1 MNYKLIAIDIDGTL
15 LTSQRTITPRT
26 KDAIQRA
33 IVSGTHVFLCT
44 GRSLHS
50 GRSIADQVHASTGL
64 VFHSGALILE
74 HLGGTVLRA
83 INLPLAWAQGLIV
96 FFKDQGHDPL
106 VYGPVLGGQHFYHE
120 AERTPNEWR
129 RRYIGVNHAKAREV
143 PDLTAATTQ
152 DPAQIGVAGSG
163 EELERLQAQL
173 AARWPDAGVILSRS
187 TLVDGYWFLEVVAPD
202 VSKSK
207 ALAFLS
213 ETYNIEAAQM
223 VAVGD
228 NFNDLDMIQYAGLG
242 VAVENAAE
250 DIRAVADFIAP
261 TNDEEGVACVIEKFL
276 L

>member
-1 MNYKLIAIDIDGTL
+1 MDYKLIAIDIDGTL

-26 KDAIQRA
+26 ENAIQRA
-33 IVSGTHVFLCT
+33 IAGGTYVFLCT

-50 GRSIADQVHASTGL
+50 GRSIAGQVHASTGL

-74 HLGGTVLRA
+74 HLNGTVLRA

-106 VYGPVLGGQHFYHE
+106 VYGPVLGRQHFFHE
-120 AERTPNEWR
+120 AERSPNEWR
-129 RRYIGVNHAKAREV
+129 RRYIGANQEKAQEV
-143 PDLTAATTQ
+143 PDLETATTQ
-152 DPAQIGVAGSG
+152 EPAQIGVAGSG
-163 EELERLQAQL
+163 EEMERLQTHL
-173 AARWPDAGVILSRS
+173 AARWPDAGLILSRS
-187 TLVDGYWFLEVVAPD
+187 TLVNDYWFLEVVPPD

-213 ETYNIEAAQM
+213 ETYNIEASEM
-223 VAVGD
+223 IAVGD

-242 VAVENAAE
+242 VAVKNAPE
-250 DIRAVADFIAP
+250 CIRTVADFISP